1 MPDSMSFDF
10 EQNEQQPLQE
20 FTEKAYLDY
29 SMYVILDRALPHIG
43 DGLKPVQRR
52 IVYAMS
58 ELGLK
63 ATAKYKKSA
72 RTIGDVLGKFHPHGD
87 SACYEAMVLM
97 AQDFSYRYPL
107 IDGQGNWGSM
117 DDPKSFAAMR
127 YTESK
132 LTPYADVLLGEVSQG
147 TVDWSPNFDGTLEE
161 PKILPA
167 RLPNILLNGTTG
179 IAVGMATDIP
189 PHNIKEVASACIRLL
204 ESPKSTVKELC
215 QHIKGPDYPTKAEI
229 ITPKSAIQEMYE
241 TGHGSIKMRAIWEKE
256 DGNIVVTALPHQSSG
271 SKILE
276 QIATQMQAK
285 KLPMLEDLRDE
296 SDHENPIRL
305 ILIPRSNRINLEEV
319 MLHLFATTDLERSYR
334 VNLNIIGLN
343 GRPQVKD
350 LRGIL
355 KEWLEYR
362 TETVRRRLQFRLDKV
377 VAQMHILEG
386 LMIAYLNIDE
396 VIKIIR
402 EEDKPKAV
410 LMKRFKLSD
419 IQADAVLDLKL
430 RKLAK
435 LEEIKIKGELD
446 ELSVERKDL
455 EKILGSNQRLK
466 TLVRKEIEADAKEY
480 GDDRKSPLK
489 EGVEAKAIDENS
501 LIPTEQVTIVL
512 SEKGWVRAAK
522 GHEVDPGS
530 LNYKSGDG
538 FKQASLGRSNQL
550 AVFVD
555 SSGRCYSLPAHS
567 LPSARSLGE
576 PISAR
581 LTPPDG
587 VTFEGVMAGDPESI
601 YLVGSDAGYGFMVK
615 LEDIYTKNRN
625 GKSIIS
631 VPKGATVLTPSKV
644 NDIENDWVAA
654 VTSIGRM
661 LMFPI
666 SELTLLPKGK
676 GLKIIQIPPAKLKT
690 REEYVVAMTAMA
702 ETDKLIVYSG
712 KKHMTMKSGD
722 QEYYIGERGR
732 RGNMLARG
740 YRNVIRIKA
749 ES

>member
-1 MPDSMSFDF
+1 MSDSMSFDF
-10 EQNEQQPLQE
+10 EQNEKKPLQE

-52 IVYAMS
+52 IIYAMS

-107 IDGQGNWGSM
+107 IDGQGNWGSI

-132 LTPYADVLLGEVSQG
+132 LTAYSDLLLGEVAQG
-147 TVDWSPNFDGTLEE
+147 TVDWIPNFDGTLEE
-161 PKILPA
+161 PKTLPA

-189 PHNIKEVASACIRLL
+189 PHNLKEVASACIRLL
-204 ESPKSTVKELC
+204 EAPKSTVKELC
-215 QHIKGPDYPTKAEI
+215 EHIKGPDFPTKAEI
-229 ITPKSAIQEMYE
+229 ITPAADIQQIYE
-241 TGHGSIKMRAIWEKE
+241 TGNGSIKMRAIWEKE

-276 QIATQMQAK
+276 QIAAQMQAK

-296 SDHENPIRL
+296 SDHENPVRL
-305 ILIPRSNRINLEEV
+305 ILIPRSNRINLEEL
-319 MLHLFATTDLERSYR
+319 MLHLYATTDLERSYR

-362 TETVRRRLQFRLDKV
+362 TETVRRRLQYRLDKV
-377 VAQMHILEG
+377 LAQIHILEG

-402 EEDKPKAV
+402 EEDKPKEV

-446 ELSVERKDL
+446 ELNAERKELD
-455 EKILGSNQRLK
+455 KTLGSAARLK
-466 TLVRKEIEADAKEY
+466 TLVKKEIDADAKEY
-480 GDDRKSPLK
+480 GDDRQSPLK

-501 LIPTEQVTIVL
+501 LIPTEPVTIVL

-522 GHEVDPGS
+522 GHEVDPES
-530 LNYKSGDG
+530 LNYKSGDS
-538 FKQASLGRSNQL
+538 FKQASLGRSNQQ

-587 VTFEGVMAGDPESI
+587 VTFEGVMAGDPESV

-615 LEDIYTKNRN
+615 LEDVYTKNRN
-625 GKSIIS
+625 GKAIIS
-631 VPKGATVLTPSKV
+631 VPKGAKALAPSKV

-666 SELTLLPKGK
+666 KELTLLPKGK

-690 REEYVVAMTAMA
+690 REEYVVAMTVMA
-702 ETDKLIVYSG
+702 ETDKLVIYSG
-712 KKHMTMKSGD
+712 KKHMTMKSAD

-740 YRNVIRIKA
+740 YRNVVRIKA